1 MRIPV
6 DLPKD
11 TVVGK
16 TARPVPP
23 FAPPMR
29 QGEGASS
36 IRVKIALTII
46 IAIVATLGVG
56 ELALRLCWHNP
67 YRLELPD
74 NLLRLRIHHPNTD
87 QLFSRAL
94 IYPDD
99 PAGRLRTDARSYIL
113 PSFQYGDPEATI
125 AFLGGSTTECSAVR
139 ENLRFPALVSSLL
152 RETHGYRVN
161 TLNPARA
168 GNTLHDSINVF
179 FNHVVQDRP
188 DIVIL
193 MHASND
199 IGVLSADGDYR
210 SRTGTPV
217 TATDLGRWTLQIV
230 SGDLYLAGLLRRA
243 LTSSVIRPSD
253 PQSDWRNDPSA
264 GRNIPDAMFR
274 ERLRT
279 FIHMARDFGIQPV
292 VMTQPFSDA
301 TNALTPN
308 WTDEK
313 AQNRFN
319 TLIRDV
325 AKAEEVPLI
334 DLVKHLQESV
344 PKWNKPMEIFY
355 DAIHVTDKGSTV
367 YANHI
372 AEQLLPLVR
381 AVARGRQSTAHT
393 H

>member
-1 MRIPV
+1 MNSKENPPV
-6 DLPKD
+6 STSFKNHERMEILTCPG
-11 TVVGK
+11 V
-16 TARPVPP
+16 ARTP
-23 FAPPMR
+23 
-29 QGEGASS
+29 AS
-36 IRVKIALTII
+36 RYTLIAVTILLAMFGSLMI
-46 IAIVATLGVG
+46 S
-56 ELALRLCWHNP
+56 ELVLRFVWHNP
-67 YRLELPD
+67 YRFELPD
-74 NLLRLRIHHPNTD
+74 HVIKLRMHHPNTN
-87 QLFSRAL
+87 QVFSRSL
-94 IYPDD
+94 VNPEQ
-99 PAGRLRTDARSYIL
+99 PHGQLRTDNRSYII
-113 PSFQYGDPEATI
+113 PSFQYKDPDATI
-125 AFLGGSTTECSAVR
+125 AFLGGSTTECSAVQ
-139 ENLRFPALVSSLL
+139 EDLRFPALASQLL
-152 RETHGYRVN
+152 ADRDLKVN
-161 TLNPARA
+161 TLNAARS
-168 GNTLHDSINVF
+168 GNALHDSINVF

-188 DIVIL
+188 DIVVL

-199 IGVLSADGDYR
+199 IGVLAAQGDYR
-210 SRTGTPV
+210 SRSGMSV
-217 TATDLGRWTLQIV
+217 TVQDLSKWVLQMV
-230 SGDLYLAGLLRRA
+230 SSRLYLGGLLRQS

-279 FIHMARDFGIQPV
+279 FIHMARDFDIQPV

-319 TLIRDV
+319 ALIRDV
-325 AKAEEVPLI
+325 AKAEEVPLV
-334 DLVKHLQESV
+334 DLVKYLQESV
-344 PKWNKPMEIFY
+344 PQWNKPMEIFY